1 MAQPQ
6 FLDALVRHAGSSAM
20 VDIVVRLVGCAET
33 DSGTAALEVR
43 TAGRAAL
50 HLVPVPRRAQPTFQ
64 CWRSLGQWQWVLREN
79 LVEKLAALYDADQH
93 PDVRGPLYLRRRLL
107 RLL

>member
-43 TAGRAAL
+43 AASAAL
-50 HLVPVPRRAQPTFQ
+50 YLVPVPRRA
-64 CWRSLGQWQWVLREN
+64 
-79 LVEKLAALYDADQH
+79 
-93 PDVRGPLYLRRRLL
+93 
-107 RLL
+107 

>member
-43 TAGRAAL
+43 AAVRRV
-50 HLVPVPRRAQPTFQ
+50 LVPVPRRAQPT
-64 CWRSLGQWQWVLREN
+64 RSMLAFARAMVVGTARE
-79 LVEKLAALYDADQH
+79 
-93 PDVRGPLYLRRRLL
+93 PR
-107 RLL
+107 